1 MHYTLHQLQ
10 VFLQVTQSG
19 SVTRAAEEL
28 HLSQPAVSIQ
38 LRNFQSQF
46 DIPLTE
52 IIGRKLYVTE
62 FGREIADAAERI
74 LNEVYAINY
83 KTMTYQGLLTG
94 RLSISSVSTGKYIMP
109 YYLSGFLQRHPGI
122 ELVMDVTNK
131 SRVVESLRANES
143 DFCLVSLLPEDLDVE
158 ALELLENKLCLVDGS
173 NRKWGRRRQDPSVME
188 TMTMLYREEGSGTR
202 TSMEAFLRQHNVR
215 VKRKL
220 ELTSNEAVKQAV
232 IAGLGCSIMPMIGI
246 RRELDLGELQ
256 VVPVLGLPIR
266 TQWRLIWPR
275 RKTLSPV
282 ASAFAAYLRDHRKEV
297 NAQWFG

>member
-94 RLSISSVSTGKYIMP
+94 RLRISSVSTGKYIMP

>member
-10 VFLQVTQSG
+10 VFLQVTLSG

-94 RLSISSVSTGKYIMP
+94 RLRISSVSTGKYIMP